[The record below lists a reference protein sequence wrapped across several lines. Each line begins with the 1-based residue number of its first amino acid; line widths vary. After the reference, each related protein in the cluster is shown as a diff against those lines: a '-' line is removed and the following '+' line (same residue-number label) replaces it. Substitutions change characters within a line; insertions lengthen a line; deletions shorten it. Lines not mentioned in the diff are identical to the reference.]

1 MSDDGDDAP
10 LSDLRDEVVD
20 DGDGD
25 DAADDATTETEVRA
39 ELVDGDGDDE
49 TPAIPGESL
58 DTDDGPTVRSG
69 PLSSMAEDLEER
81 RRDGDAA
88 DDDLFESVDVGEVD
102 ANELW
107 DQVDTD
113 GPTIDPEP
121 DREEVRTI
129 KKSKYCQRCEYFA
142 DPPEVACHHEGTTI
156 RKEADMEHFEV
167 ADCPKVLED
176 ERLEN
181 A

>member
-20 DGDGD
+20 DGDD
-25 DAADDATTETEVRA
+25 DAADETETEVRA

-49 TPAIPGESL
+49 STPAIPGESL

-69 PLSSMAEDLEER
+69 PLSDMAEDLEER

-102 ANELW
+102 ADELW